1 MRILSAQQHRALDEA
16 TRKADGISSLE
27 LMERAATAWTERFIA
42 RFPDKDR
49 RITVV
54 AGPGNN
60 GGDGLVIARLLRFES
75 YTVSLVLASIAP
87 ASPDNKANQR
97 RAKDVGVP
105 LRTLHEHEE
114 LPQFHSGSIVIDA
127 LFGTGLSRPIEGYWA
142 RLVEHLNG
150 QDVLR
155 IAVDLPS
162 GLFPDAPSEGTI
174 VRAHHTLSLG
184 YPKLALFSPAN
195 TPFLGEWELVA
206 FRLAEPHVGDL
217 SGANRMLTL
226 GPVARLLR
234 ERHAND
240 HKGTFGHALLVA
252 GAFGKMGAAVIC
264 ARAVLRAG
272 AGLVTTHIPRAG
284 YEIMQI
290 SFPEAMCSMDDHRY
304 HFTSIAEELA
314 PYDTIGIG
322 PGLGTDE
329 STKKGLYQILD
340 EYRKPMVIDADALN
354 ILAKDAERLAHL
366 PAGSILTPHPKEF
379 ERLFGE
385 TEDDFSR
392 WELQRTKARE
402 LGLVILLKTGYTT
415 IATPDGT
422 LYFNTTG
429 NPGMGTGGTGDAL
442 TGVLTGLL
450 AQSYSAVDAARLGV
464 YLHGLA
470 GDLAA
475 DELGQESLL
484 AEEVVSHL
492 GKAFRQLHDS
502 QRKPQ

>member
-1 MRILSAQQHRALDEA
+1 MHILSAEQHRSLDEA
-16 TRKADGISSLE
+16 TLQADGISSLQ
-27 LMERAATAWTERFIA
+27 LMERAATAWAQRFTVLYPDQER
-42 RFPDKDR
+42 K
-49 RITVV
+49 ITVL

-60 GGDGLVIARLLRFES
+60 GGDGLVIARLLRFET
-75 YTVSLVLASIAP
+75 YNVSAMLASIAP
-87 ASPDNKANQR
+87 ASPDNKANLR

-105 LRTLHEHEE
+105 IRTLHENDD
-114 LPQFHSGSIVIDA
+114 LPDFPLGSIVIDA

-142 RLVEHLNG
+142 RLIEHLNG

-155 IAVDLPS
+155 VAVDLPS
-162 GLFPDAPSEGTI
+162 GLLADRHSNGAI
-174 VRAHHTLSLG
+174 VKAQCTLSLG

-195 TPFLGEWELVA
+195 TRFLGRWELVA
-206 FRLAEPHVGDL
+206 FQLADGFAGRLDAP
-217 SGANRMLTL
+217 NRMLDEEQ
-226 GPVARLLR
+226 VAGLLK

-252 GAFGKMGAAVIC
+252 GAFGKMGAAVIS

-290 SFPEAMCSMDDHRY
+290 SFPEAMCSVDEHRY
-304 HFTSIAEELA
+304 HFTSITEALT

-329 STKKGLYQILD
+329 STRKGLFKILGD
-340 EYRKPMVIDADALN
+340 YHKPMVVDADALN
-354 ILAKDAERLAHL
+354 ILSRDADRLSSL
-366 PAGSILTPHPKEF
+366 PDGSVLTPHPKEF

-392 WELQRTKARE
+392 WELQRAKARE
-402 LGLVILLKTGYTT
+402 LGVVILLKTGYTT

-442 TGVLTGLL
+442 TGIITGLL
-450 AQSYSAVDAARLGV
+450 AQSYPAVDAARLGV

-475 DELGQESLL
+475 ADLEQESLL
-484 AEEVVSHL
+484 AEDVVSHL
-492 GKAFRQLHDS
+492 GKAFRKLHAIRRRH
-502 QRKPQ
+502 Q

>member
-1 MRILSAQQHRALDEA
+1 MRILSVEQHRELDAA
-16 TRKADGISSLE
+16 TLSADGISSLQ
-27 LMERAATAWTERFIA
+27 LMERAANAWAKRFCELY
-42 RFPDKDR
+42 PKKDR
-49 RITVV
+49 HITVL

-60 GGDGLVIARLLRFES
+60 GGDGLVIARLLRFET
-75 YTVSLVLASIAP
+75 YDVSILLASLAP
-87 ASPDNKANQR
+87 ASPDNQANQR

-105 LRTLHEHEE
+105 LRILQENEP
-114 LPQFHSGSIVIDA
+114 LPDYPAGSIVIDA
-127 LFGTGLSRPIEGYWA
+127 LFGTGLSRPVEGFGG
-142 RLVEHLNG
+142 RLIGQLNASP
-150 QDVLR
+150 VLR

-162 GLFPDAPSEGTI
+162 GLFADRNSVGHI
-174 VRAHHTLSLG
+174 VQAHRTLSLG

-195 TPFLGEWELVA
+195 TAYLGRWELVPFA
-206 FRLAEPHVGDL
+206 VAHDFVEGL
-217 SGANRMLTL
+217 SVQYRMLTRD
-226 GPVARLLR
+226 GVAARLR

-272 AGLVTTHIPRAG
+272 AGLVTAHLPRIG

-290 SFPEAMCSMDDHRY
+290 SFPEAMCSVDHHRY
-304 HFTSIAEELA
+304 HFTAVTQNLDQ
-314 PYDTIGIG
+314 YDTIGIG

-329 STKKGLYQILD
+329 STQTGLRELI
-340 EYRKPMVIDADALN
+340 EAYRKPMVIDADALN
-354 ILAKDAERLAHL
+354 LLAQEPERLAAL

-385 TEDDFSR
+385 TDDDFSR
-392 WELQRTKARE
+392 WELQRSKARE
-402 LGLVILLKTGYTT
+402 LKLVILLKTGFTT
-415 IATPDGT
+415 VAMPDGT

-442 TGVLTGLL
+442 TGILTGLL
-450 AQSYSAVDAARLGV
+450 AQSYTSADAAPLGV

-475 DELGQESLL
+475 EELEQESLL
-484 AEEVVSHL
+484 AEDVVSHL
-492 GKAFRQLHDS
+492 GKAYRQLHASKS
-502 QRKPQ
+502 QP